1 MKNKTLLALFL
12 ISLAGGFGF
21 AQNKNTKA
29 APATTAT
36 PATTSAPATSYN
48 ATYSLGDH
56 TNAFRFDVVYVS
68 VQDNPAEMRKIVDA
82 KMQYIIDL
90 GNEINEIYAVIAANE
105 AGSVPGVEMMLEYA
119 IDKFLVEVI
128 VAPTTKEQVKAE
140 LKDGIFFDNLEK
152 SYESLRESFYFLVE
166 SEIILN
172 EAGKIDINEST
183 VIKDKGAKI

>member
-21 AQNKNTKA
+21 AQSKNNTKETTA
-29 APATTAT
+29 APATTTA
-36 PATTSAPATSYN
+36 AATSSNYN
-48 ATYSLGDH
+48 ATYSLDKH
-56 TNAFRFDVVYVS
+56 TNAFKFDVVYVS
-68 VQDNPAEMRKIVDA
+68 VQDSPDAMRKVVDA

-105 AGSVPGVEMMLEYA
+105 AGAVPGVEMMLEYA
-119 IDKFLVEVI
+119 IDKFLVEAV
-128 VAPTTKEQVKAE
+128 VAPTTKEQVHSQ
-140 LKDGIFFDNLEK
+140 LKEGVFFENLEK

-172 EAGKIDINEST
+172 EAGKIDINENAT
-183 VIKDKGAKI
+183 IKDKGAKI

>member
-21 AQNKNTKA
+21 AQSKNNTKDAAA
-29 APATTAT
+29 APATTA
-36 PATTSAPATSYN
+36 APTSYN
-48 ATYSLGDH
+48 ATYALDKH

-68 VQDNPAEMRKIVDA
+68 VQDSPDAMRKVVDA

-90 GNEINEIYAVIAANE
+90 GKEINDIYAVISANE

-119 IDKFLVEVI
+119 IDKFLVEAI
-128 VAPTTKEQVKAE
+128 VAPTTKEQVHAQ
-140 LKDGIFFDNLEK
+140 LKEGVFFENLER

-172 EAGKIDINEST
+172 EAGKIDINENAT
-183 VIKDKGAKI
+183 IKEKGAKI